1 MKTILIVDDMQSQL
15 DLMAQYLTT
24 AGYSIITATNGE
36 EAIKKTLQNKPDA
49 IVTDW
54 MMPKIG
60 GLDICR
66 KLKKN
71 PETAKIPIVACTV
84 KNRDIDRLWAKKQGI
99 SAYVTKPCTQQELV
113 SALQEAMKELHH
125 GNI

>member
-36 EAIKKTLQNKPDA
+36 EAIEKTLQNKPDA

-71 PETAKIPIVACTV
+71 PETAKIPIVACTA
-84 KNRDIDRLWAKKQGI
+84 KNRDVDRLWAKKQGI

-113 SALQEAMKELHH
+113 SALQEAMK
-125 GNI
+125 